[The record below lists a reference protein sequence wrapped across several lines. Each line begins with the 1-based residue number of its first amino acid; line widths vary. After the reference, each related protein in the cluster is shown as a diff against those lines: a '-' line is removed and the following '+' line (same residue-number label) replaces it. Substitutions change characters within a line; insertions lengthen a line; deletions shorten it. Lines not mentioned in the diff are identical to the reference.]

1 MDQLDPW
8 VRPGQPAAGDPPDQ
22 QDPRVNE
29 GFKDPLVGEVQ
40 PDLQETR
47 DQLVCKANEVLLVQ
61 LDHQVRCA
69 DTHVSSYKYNH
80 IDFLVLLY

>member
-69 DTHVSSYKYNH
+69 KLMSHHIYK
-80 IDFLVLLY
+80 II